1 MVGPKTE
8 NVNLKPKPVNQ
19 CISLNPFTT
28 KDNSKKTDDAVG
40 RREAAQGA
48 PDGEEGAVKKPR
60 GGSRRGYKRVDRS
73 KFHFVAKDLEDFR
86 PCTQEV
92 ARTGFL
98 RARSNFNACEKVGLF
113 ALEKI
118 APVEA
123 GVSRKAET
131 VQTHNGN
138 ESTGRA
144 LFGDCRMHEGSRPHH
159 SSTPPEASTL
169 KYKRALGL
177 ASLHAGRSFCKLASC
192 RRKLN
197 AVPNEELGCLIT
209 LITLVKRKNEQH
221 KRNETIRIKITINKV
236 DTDYSEVKSTRIV
249 SSAYQDRKQ
258 RSFLWVDNR
267 FAKTEIN
274 PAGKNEIHR
283 TRLGI
288 LSLIAESWRPIS
300 QITYSNTVGN
310 GPLRVYLL
318 KFSFVVVAVLAL
330 TSPLNA
336 WQVPRSGNGALADEA
351 QDLVD
356 LVPLDDMVAILLE
369 YVAEDAEFQR
379 LVTYLQSDEFRNLIA
394 DIEAMP
400 EFTQILN
407 YIQAAGL
414 DIYSLANKVNDF
426 LHLKELTPPL
436 QRVRALKIT
445 GGIRGFLDDIEALM
459 PRQKFID
466 MWNEKKAT
474 STVFRDFVNF
484 MGSTPVQ
491 TIVNRVCADTHFHN
505 ILVMAKR
512 DHVDVAAVK
521 RFLESV
527 LGLTVPCTI

>member
-1 MVGPKTE
+1 M
-8 NVNLKPKPVNQ
+8 
-19 CISLNPFTT
+19 
-28 KDNSKKTDDAVG
+28 
-40 RREAAQGA
+40 
-48 PDGEEGAVKKPR
+48 
-60 GGSRRGYKRVDRS
+60 
-73 KFHFVAKDLEDFR
+73 
-86 PCTQEV
+86 
-92 ARTGFL
+92 
-98 RARSNFNACEKVGLF
+98 
-113 ALEKI
+113 
-118 APVEA
+118 
-123 GVSRKAET
+123 
-131 VQTHNGN
+131 
-138 ESTGRA
+138 
-144 LFGDCRMHEGSRPHH
+144 
-159 SSTPPEASTL
+159 
-169 KYKRALGL
+169 
-177 ASLHAGRSFCKLASC
+177 
-192 RRKLN
+192 
-197 AVPNEELGCLIT
+197 
-209 LITLVKRKNEQH
+209 
-221 KRNETIRIKITINKV
+221 
-236 DTDYSEVKSTRIV
+236 
-249 SSAYQDRKQ
+249 
-258 RSFLWVDNR
+258 
-267 FAKTEIN
+267 
-274 PAGKNEIHR
+274 
-283 TRLGI
+283 
-288 LSLIAESWRPIS
+288 
-300 QITYSNTVGN
+300 
-310 GPLRVYLL
+310 L
-318 KFSFVVVAVLAL
+318 KFSLVVVAVLAL

-336 WQVPRSGNGALADEA
+336 WQVPRSGNGALADEV

-484 MGSTPVQ
+484 LGSTPVQ
-491 TIVNRVCADTHFHN
+491 TIVNKVCADPHFQN

-521 RFLESV
+521 RFLESM
-527 LGLTVPCTI
+527 LGLTVPCTV